1 MMNSAGN
8 LLGGLLQHVV
18 SVPPGD
24 GGKGDGPGTV
34 TDVLDEVGSFLDDFV
49 ETFKFAPLRKV
60 FFLTTAAQV
69 STPAAYL
76 KRASSITCLALSARI
91 VSKSRAFN
99 ARKGKWIIM
108 AIAGDCH
115 PQR

>member
-1 MMNSAGN
+1 MDSAGN

-18 SVPPGD
+18 SMPPGD
-24 GGKGDGPGTV
+24 GDKGDGLGVV

-60 FFLTTAAQV
+60 FFPTAAAQV
-69 STPAAYL
+69 RTPAAHL
-76 KRASSITCLALSARI
+76 ERASSVTCLALSARI

-99 ARKGKWIIM
+99 AKKEKWIIM

-115 PQR
+115 PRR